1 MMLPIVTDA
10 EQSRCVLV
18 VSMNLARAAEPAVM
32 PFGMWTLYAQGTTL
46 GAQISPWAG
55 TLWGHAGACHDAQT
69 CYGRCFQP
77 YSPGGSTAAASGYQ
91 SVVAACSSCDW

>member
-18 VSMNLARAAEPAVM
+18 VSMNLARAAEPAEM
-32 PFGMWTLYAQGTTL
+32 PFGMGTLYAQGTTL
-46 GAQISPWAG
+46 GAQISP
-55 TLWGHAGACHDAQT
+55 CHDAQT